1 MGKGQLTHDAI
12 LDESVQL
19 ASSVGL
25 SGLSVG
31 SLANEMQMSK
41 SGLFAHFRSKE
52 QLQLQTLAHARTM
65 FVDLVVRPSLAVSD
79 GEPRLRALLKHWL
92 DWDDSAFTGGCLF
105 VAAAVDLD
113 DRPGPVRDAL
123 TASER
128 EWFELLASVVRS
140 AISSQ
145 EFGVL
150 VDPEQVAFEVHALM
164 LGYHHSSRLLSTRSR
179 AAAHTTAALERIIV
193 AARASVPD
201 DVRDRC

>member
-1 MGKGQLTHDAI
+1 MRKGQLTHQAI

-19 ASSVGL
+19 ASNLGL
-25 SGLSVG
+25 WGLSVG

-52 QLQLQTLAHARTM
+52 QLQLQTLAHARTL

-79 GEPRLRALLKHWL
+79 GEPRLRALMGHWL
-92 DWDDSAFTGGCLF
+92 SWDDSALAGGCLF
-105 VAAAVDLD
+105 VAAAVELD
-113 DRPGPVRDAL
+113 DRPGPLRDAL
-123 TASER
+123 ITSER

-140 AISSQ
+140 AIINR
-145 EFGVL
+145 EFGPQ

-179 AAAHTTAALERIIV
+179 AAAHTTAALERLIA
-193 AARASVPD
+193 AARVSV
-201 DVRDRC
+201 